1 MRRGDRPPVAT
12 VAHGPMPAFPASPI
26 VATMCMV
33 LQEDSSGAGSDADE
47 PAAKRRKGVRGS
59 TRAEE
64 GGGAA

>member
-1 MRRGDRPPVAT
+1 
-12 VAHGPMPAFPASPI
+12 
-26 VATMCMV
+26 MCMV